1 MRVHQ
6 SNKLGFAVS
15 FFVQLRR
22 EPDEIRKKEK
32 GKIGG
37 GGDQGQGKGQRLI
50 GIFKPD
56 SPSYRGL
63 KEQDELFCAPTI
75 LPSMRE
81 IGERLLRDC

>member
-37 GGDQGQGKGQRLI
+37 GGDQGQGKGQRLTFPFPFVHHQPLD
-50 GIFKPD
+50 IFLLARQWRRHHK
-56 SPSYRGL
+56 RL
-63 KEQDELFCAPTI
+63 ADE
-75 LPSMRE
+75 R
-81 IGERLLRDC
+81 